1 MVSGSFVM
9 TLRNSY
15 KILEVGY
22 GASVE
27 EVKRGYKDL
36 VRVWHP
42 DRFTEDPRLR
52 KKAEEK
58 MKEINRAY
66 AELMTFFSSTMTMVP
81 PLTRYPYPR
90 WWIRGFWGI
99 GVFVER
105 ICRRLYRQV
114 YTSVNRIELGRI
126 YQVLFN
132 FENGLGA
139 INDAKDLTKSPPD
152 QKGMYS
158 KTDGFHRDIDFRSIF
173 DEVASTRRAQAK
185 KERPPYKG

>member
-1 MVSGSFVM
+1 M
-9 TLRNSY
+9 TLRNCY
-15 KILEVGY
+15 KILEVEY

-36 VRVWHP
+36 VRIWHP

-58 MKEINRAY
+58 MKEVNRAY
-66 AELMTFFSSTMTMVP
+66 ADLISFFSSATTMVP
-81 PLTRYPYPR
+81 PLTRYPYTRR
-90 WWIRGFWGI
+90 WVRGFWGI
-99 GVFVER
+99 WVFVER

-114 YTSVNRIELGRI
+114 YTSVNRIELERI

-139 INDAKDLTKSPPD
+139 INDAKDRAKNPPD
-152 QKGMYS
+152 EKGIYS
-158 KTDGFHRDIDFRSIF
+158 NPDGFRRDIDFRSVF
-173 DEVASTRRAQAK
+173 DEVASARRTQAK
-185 KERPPYKG
+185 KERPPQRG